1 MSELEKR
8 KTEHVQIVAKDES
21 MDRRKFYFDEIRL
34 THRALPE
41 IDLKAID
48 PSVEFM
54 GKKLSFPLM
63 ISSMTGGSGEELKM
77 INLNLAAAAEAE
89 GVAMG
94 VGSQRILFSEPSARA
109 SFDLRDVAPTALL
122 FANLGAV
129 QLNYGMT
136 LDQIRSAV
144 DALKADALI
153 LHLNPLQEAVQPEGD
168 TNFYNLWKKIGDIV
182 QGLDVPVIVKE
193 VGAGISKAD
202 AERLIE
208 AGVKIIDVA
217 GAGGTS
223 WSRIESARCDDPALG
238 ELFQDWGI
246 PTPLALRLLAPLAFH
261 NEELVGRASCIQE
274 PVISEQGHTP
284 SRIREG
290 RPATSGLTLIASGGI
305 RSGIDMAKAM
315 VLGASLC
322 GIARPFLNPAMESAE
337 AVRKVIQRLK
347 REFVTTMF
355 LLGADR
361 VEKIK
366 GHEELVLKG

>member
-8 KTEHVQIVAKDES
+8 KVDHVKIVAQKDE

-54 GKKLSFPLM
+54 GKKLSFPLL
-63 ISSMTGGSGEELKM
+63 ISSMTGGSGGQLSA
-77 INLNLAAAAEAE
+77 INRNLAEAAEVE

-94 VGSQRILFSEPSARA
+94 VGSQRILFSESSARA
-109 SFDLRDVAPTALL
+109 SFDLRRVAPSALL

-136 LDQIRSAV
+136 LEQVRLAIEV
-144 DALKADALI
+144 LQADALC
-153 LHLNPLQEAVQPEGD
+153 LHLNPLQEVIQPGGD
-168 TNFYNLWKKIGDIV
+168 TDFSNLCKKIGETV
-182 QGLDVPVIVKE
+182 NGAGVPVIVKE

-202 AERLIE
+202 AERLIQ
-208 AGVKIIDVA
+208 AGVKVIDVA

-223 WSRIESARCDDPALG
+223 WSRIESARCADPSLG

-246 PTPLALRLLAPLAFH
+246 PTPLVLKQLSPLG
-261 NEELVGRASCIQE
+261 V
-274 PVISEQGHTP
+274 
-284 SRIREG
+284 
-290 RPATSGLTLIASGGI
+290 TLIASGGI
-305 RSGIDMAKAM
+305 RTGIDMAKAM
-315 VLGASLC
+315 ILGASLC
-322 GIARPFLNPAMESAE
+322 GVARPFLNPAMESAE

-347 REFVTTMF
+347 REFVTAMF

-361 VEKIK
+361 VAKIK
-366 GHEELVLKG
+366 GHQGLIGN